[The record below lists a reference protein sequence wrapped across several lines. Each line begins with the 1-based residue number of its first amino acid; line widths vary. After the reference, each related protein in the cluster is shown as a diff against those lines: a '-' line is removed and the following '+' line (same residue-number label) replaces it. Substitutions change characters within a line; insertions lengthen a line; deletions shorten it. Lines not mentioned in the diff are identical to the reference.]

1 MQAQVLCST
10 AELML
15 EQVMGTITM
24 YCPKVD
30 NQGLRDSLITV
41 FLQYEVRPAPSLE
54 GHPDL
59 REKIQLFISG
69 KRLEGLS
76 EQTLKGYQM
85 ELRAFSKLAAK
96 PAEEVTTNDI
106 RNYLGQF
113 RSHKISTLSGKLSV
127 LKSFFGWLSDEE
139 IIAKDPTKKIKPP
152 KKEKRLPKALSVG
165 EFELLR
171 ESYRTLRERAMVE
184 VLYATGCRLSELAEM
199 NRSGIDWQRMSYRV
213 IGKGN
218 KEREV
223 FFSEKSFYHLRKYL
237 MQRADNED
245 ALFITHRKPYRRVSN
260 RAIQR
265 EIGIIAKRTG
275 LSKRIHPHVLRHT
288 FATDLLNN
296 GADLALVQALMGHDD
311 PATTLVYTNIS
322 DERKRQAHRQYH
334 AQ

>member
-1 MQAQVLCST
+1 MQTQILGSA

-15 EQVMGTITM
+15 EQVMRTITM
-24 YCPKVD
+24 HCPKAD

-41 FLQYEVRPAPSLE
+41 FLQYEVRPTPSLE

-59 REKIQLFISG
+59 QEKIQLFISG

-76 EQTLKGYQM
+76 EQTLKGYRI
-85 ELRAFSKLAAK
+85 ELRSFSKLVSK
-96 PAEEVTTNDI
+96 PADEVTTNDI
-106 RNYLGQF
+106 RNYLGQLKGQ
-113 RSHKISTLSGKLSV
+113 KISTISGKLSV
-127 LKSFFGWLSDEE
+127 LKSFFGWLADEE
-139 IIAKDPTKKIKPP
+139 IIAKDPAKKIKPP

-171 ESYRTLRERAMVE
+171 ESCRTLRERAMVE
-184 VLYATGCRLSELAEM
+184 VLYATGCRLSELARM

-237 MQRADNED
+237 MQRADNVD
-245 ALFITHRKPYRRVSN
+245 ALFVTQRKPYRRVSN

-275 LSKRIHPHVLRHT
+275 LSKKIHPHVLRHT

-296 GADLALVQALMGHDD
+296 GADLALVQALMGHED
-311 PATTLVYTNIS
+311 PSTTLVYTNIT